1 MSKILIQIGRSEVFQ
16 EVTLEKEVSA
26 DWMSWLHSELQSI
39 ISNPN

>member
-1 MSKILIQIGRSEVFQ
+1 MNKIIIQIERSRVFQ

-39 ISNPN
+39 IPNPN